1 MNDPVLIVNGEK
13 ARLRL
18 TLGALAR
25 IEESLGAGGFSAM
38 RARLS
43 ALSVGDLMLILHA
56 LLEGGGTRMSLEALR
71 AADID
76 VGEAARAVA
85 EAFRVLNPEGDGP
98 PGKPAADSPGAGGS
112 PPESSP

>member
-1 MNDPVLIVNGEK
+1 MSDPVLIINGEE

-25 IEESLGAGGFSAM
+25 IEQELGGGDFATA

-43 ALSVGDLMLILHA
+43 ALSVADLLFILHA
-56 LLEGGGTRMSLEALR
+56 LLEGGGAKTSMEALK

-85 EAFRVLNPEGDGP
+85 AAFRALDPGADET
-98 PGKPAADSPGAGGS
+98 PGKPKAGSPGGGGS
-112 PPESSP
+112 PRESSP